1 MISKDDTSGKLPQ
14 VEINNYK
21 EDITSLKLEITNLKQ
36 DILAIKQDL
45 RTKESG
51 SSNFLFY
58 FIAILTFIIFCINVF
73 FLYKYLELNRVV
85 ENFESNYQP
94 PQIEEVATIADSTKM
109 AEPKELPVE
118 FVDPQ
123 FRTIT
128 GKVTDENGVPIEFAS
143 VKVKGTRNG
152 LVTDSVGNFWLSL
165 SPKDKQLVISAI
177 GFKSKVISLG
187 ETFSQQFNIQL
198 ERSL

>member
-94 PQIEEVATIADSTKM
+94 PQIEEVATIADSSKM
-109 AEPKELPVE
+109 AEPEKQEI

-165 SPKDKQLVISAI
+165 SPKEKELVISAV
-177 GFKSKVISLG
+177 GFNTKVINLG
-187 ETFSQQFNIQL
+187 ESSTQQFNIQL
-198 ERSL
+198 ERAL